1 MSINNDAEG
10 HMSQNFFDSR
20 RRFMKN
26 SILGGLG
33 LAQGLLASGAGL
45 AQDST
50 LAEAGTSTPSPAG
63 FGVPPSRVAL
73 TTGNDRADNTFRA
86 LRPFEKDIA
95 RAIGNKRVIL
105 KPNDVSVAKPL
116 SASHADQLEGILEFL
131 KSIGKTNVVIAESPA
146 DGSAPE
152 AFDNYGYSRFA
163 RKYGVQLVDLDETD
177 VEAVYCMDQSDL
189 RPHACRVSKMMLD
202 PDSFIISA
210 AKLKT
215 HFFTVATFSLKN
227 VVVAAAVK
235 EPGAKPGGEMDRA
248 NRFLVHG
255 GGVRGIH
262 YNLAA
267 LAPRL
272 HPHLAVID
280 GFEGMEG
287 EGPVDGTPVDH
298 RVCIAG
304 MDWLAAD
311 TVSAALIGLGIDK
324 VGHLAYAAQAG
335 LGQADLN
342 KIQILGPALKD
353 HTKTYKLP
361 ANTEE
366 LLAWQKP
373 LPKA

>member
-1 MSINNDAEG
+1 
-10 HMSQNFFDSR
+10 
-20 RRFMKN
+20 
-26 SILGGLG
+26 
-33 LAQGLLASGAGL
+33 
-45 AQDST
+45 
-50 LAEAGTSTPSPAG
+50 
-63 FGVPPSRVAL
+63 
-73 TTGNDRADNTFRA
+73 
-86 LRPFEKDIA
+86 
-95 RAIGNKRVIL
+95 
-105 KPNDVSVAKPL
+105 
-116 SASHADQLEGILEFL
+116 
-131 KSIGKTNVVIAESPA
+131 
-146 DGSAPE
+146 
-152 AFDNYGYSRFA
+152 
-163 RKYGVQLVDLDETD
+163 
-177 VEAVYCMDQSDL
+177 MDQSDL

-202 PDSFIISA
+202 PNSFIISA

-235 EPGAKPGGEMDRA
+235 EPGAKPGGEMDRT

-262 YNLAA
+262 YNLVA

-272 HPHLAVID
+272 HPHPAVID

-298 RVCIAG
+298 RVCVAS

-311 TVSAALIGLGIDK
+311 TLSAALIGLGIDK
-324 VGHLAYAAQAG
+324 VGHLTYAAQAG

-342 KIQILGPALKD
+342 RIQILGPALKD
-353 HTKTYKLP
+353 HIKTYKLP

-366 LLAWQKP
+366 LLSWQKP